1 MKHITRRRPDR
12 EVRFGTWRLLIL
24 HRAAFQ
30 VVSGG
35 QLLRQLTRQGHK
47 IQTST
52 LHDTLHGMVRIGMLH
67 RVEAAAGSRDHLHY
81 RISRKGRDHLAALRQ
96 ELIAAYD
103 EVVRGI
109 DPEPADLPFAAETAL
124 SSAPDELA
132 GIVAAVQ
139 NNERERM
146 RMRAALERIQAIIA
160 DALR

>member
-1 MKHITRRRPDR
+1 
-12 EVRFGTWRLLIL
+12 
-24 HRAAFQ
+24 
-30 VVSGG
+30 
-35 QLLRQLTRQGHK
+35 
-47 IQTST
+47 
-52 LHDTLHGMVRIGMLH
+52 MVRIGMLH